1 MGIKAGMLNG
11 HMNAGVNPN
20 LLSTF
25 LIISE
30 SEVW

>member
-1 MGIKAGMLNG
+1 MKAGMLNG

-30 SEVW
+30 SGA

>member
-1 MGIKAGMLNG
+1 MGIKAAMLNG

-20 LLSTF
+20 VLSTF

-30 SEVW
+30 SGAW

>member
-1 MGIKAGMLNG
+1 MKAGMLNG
-11 HMNAGVNPN
+11 HVNAGVNPN

-30 SEVW
+30 SGA